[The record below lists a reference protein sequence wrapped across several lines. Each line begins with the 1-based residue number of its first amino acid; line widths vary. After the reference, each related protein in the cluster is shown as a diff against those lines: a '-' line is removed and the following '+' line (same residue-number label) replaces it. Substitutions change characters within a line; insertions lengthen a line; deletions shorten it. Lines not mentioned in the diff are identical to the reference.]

1 MAQFH
6 FVEDYVKQVAAMK
19 EKYPLDEAMAMA
31 VGNADYYKTGQTER
45 DILFA
50 AGLQPGMSVF
60 DLGCGS
66 GRLGHCAGKGAN
78 YAALSRD

>member
-19 EKYPLDEAMAMA
+19 AKYPLDEAMAMA
-31 VGNADYYKTGQTER
+31 VGNADYHKVGQTER
-45 DILFA
+45 AILFA
-50 AGLQPGMSVF
+50 AGLRPGMSVF

-66 GRLGHCAGKGAN
+66 GRLAT
-78 YAALSRD
+78 ALAKEQIPL